1 MVDQDEAHYD
11 KTYYLAG
18 PMRGYDQFNF
28 PTFDEAAADLRAH
41 GIGVISPDE
50 HDRSLGFDETL
61 NSLEGFDMAAAL
73 RWDILTIMDEE
84 TEGVIVL
91 PGWEASSGARAETSV
106 AWAMS
111 KRVLAYP
118 TLMPIRPGKSVSRD
132 EVRIVDPET
141 GGAKGQKL
149 ARFDLVPPRP
159 LWYVAEH
166 FGRGSLKYSERN
178 WEKGYRWSL
187 SIGALE
193 RHIQKFKMRDTEE
206 SDVYH
211 LSAVAFHALA
221 LLEFLTTH
229 PDKDDRP

>member
-1 MVDQDEAHYD
+1 
-11 KTYYLAG
+11 
-18 PMRGYDQFNF
+18 MRGYLSGPMTGVEAYNWPAFDKYAAIWRKHGWTIVSPAEMDLVLGYTQADG
-28 PTFDEAAADLRAH
+28 PTCEQALAWDEPVVASCEAIFL
-41 GIGVISPDE
+41 
-50 HDRSLGFDETL
+50 
-61 NSLEGFDMAAAL
+61 
-73 RWDILTIMDEE
+73 
-84 TEGVIVL
+84 L
-91 PGWEASSGARAETSV
+91 PGWEHSTGVRRELVVAVAHGLDIFDAVTGDSLWEEVVSMMKPVFQDET
-106 AWAMS
+106 
-111 KRVLAYP
+111 
-118 TLMPIRPGKSVSRD
+118 
-132 EVRIVDPET
+132 RIVDPET

>member
-1 MVDQDEAHYD
+1 M
-11 KTYYLAG
+11 
-18 PMRGYDQFNF
+18 
-28 PTFDEAAADLRAH
+28 
-41 GIGVISPDE
+41 
-50 HDRSLGFDETL
+50 
-61 NSLEGFDMAAAL
+61 
-73 RWDILTIMDEE
+73 
-84 TEGVIVL
+84 L
-91 PGWEASSGARAETSV
+91 PGWEHSTGVRRELVVAVAHGLDIFDAVTGDSLWEEVVSMMKPVFQDET
-106 AWAMS
+106 
-111 KRVLAYP
+111 
-118 TLMPIRPGKSVSRD
+118 
-132 EVRIVDPET
+132 RIVDPET

-178 WEKGYRWSL
+178 WELGYRWSL